1 MEQDLQQ
8 ATALLNSGD
17 YTCVICRAELCL
29 TETARGVR
37 PLLQLL
43 EAGPDCRGA
52 SAADKV
58 VGKAA
63 AFLYCLLGIRALYA
77 RVLSQPALDVLEEA
91 HIAVSYDRLVPAI
104 RNRTDTG
111 LCPMESAVWD
121 LTDATQAPA
130 LLRATLEKLVK
141 ENT

>member
-1 MEQDLQQ
+1 MEQDLQRAIDLL
-8 ATALLNSGD
+8 ATGA
-17 YTCVICRAELCL
+17 YTCVICREGLTL

-37 PLLQLL
+37 PLLAIL
-43 EAGPDCRGA
+43 ENGPHCRGA

-77 RVLSQPALDVLEEA
+77 PILSQPALEVLQNA
-91 HIAVSYDRLVPAI
+91 GIAVSYDRLVPAI

-111 LCPMESAVWD
+111 LCPMESAVWH
-121 LTDATQAPA
+121 LTDPAEAPA
-130 LLRATLEKLVK
+130 LLRATLQKLAK
-141 ENT
+141 ENP